1 MSQITVCDVCETE
14 RVERRWLE
22 LRLKTSG
29 GVHPHKGEPLP
40 PRVVDVCEGCLDLM
54 LGFFVF
60 PELEG
65 LRRMV
70 ARLRAEAEGG
80 DDV

>member
-1 MSQITVCDVCETE
+1 
-14 RVERRWLE
+14 
-22 LRLKTSG
+22 
-29 GVHPHKGEPLP
+29 VHPHKGEALP

-60 PELEG
+60 PELDG

-70 ARLRAEAEGG
+70 GRLRAEAEGG

>member
-1 MSQITVCDVCETE
+1 MSQITFCDVCETE
-14 RVERRWLE
+14 RVERRGLKM
-22 LRLKTSG
+22 RLKTAG
-29 GVHPHKGEPLP
+29 EVHPHKGEALP

-60 PELEG
+60 PELDG

-70 ARLRAEAEGG
+70 GRLRAEAEGG